1 MPVLQDGC
9 MLQRIFDG
17 TLKTNKTKVDVKA
30 VWQKHA
36 TELSQYGFWICCTT
50 DCGYPKCI
58 TSTCNRQSEP
68 LYLKTI
74 QLVCKSKN
82 QDLIWMSLP
91 QKRVIHG
98 FIYFVFL
105 GY

>member
-1 MPVLQDGC
+1 MGV

-17 TLKTNKTKVDVKA
+17 TLKTNKTKVNVKA

-36 TELSQYGFWICCTT
+36 TELSQYGFWMCCTT

-74 QLVCKSKN
+74 QLVCKYKN
-82 QDLIWMSLP
+82 LDVFATKEGYPW
-91 QKRVIHG
+91 
-98 FIYFVFL
+98 IYLFCLFRL
-105 GY
+105 LKPF